1 MSVFLKD
8 SRGFRKRTY
17 LKGRESGT
25 HKPRL
30 RGWREKVVPRATY
43 LSLGSPP
50 NPAHQR
56 LSSELWW
63 LRKEETAY

>member
-1 MSVFLKD
+1 MGFLMGRVDQMSVFLKD

-30 RGWREKVVPRATY
+30 RGWREKVVPRAT
-43 LSLGSPP
+43 
-50 NPAHQR
+50 
-56 LSSELWW
+56 
-63 LRKEETAY
+63 